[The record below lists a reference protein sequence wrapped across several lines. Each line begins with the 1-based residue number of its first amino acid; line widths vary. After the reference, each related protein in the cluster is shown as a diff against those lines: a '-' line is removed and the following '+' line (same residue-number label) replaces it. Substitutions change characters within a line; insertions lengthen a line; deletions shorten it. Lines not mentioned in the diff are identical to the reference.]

1 MHKLNKS
8 LPVSSL
14 VWAAIVTAIVLA
26 LAASAKAEEDTN
38 ATVVDDSSINQVR
51 PVPARPQVMPRAT
64 TTRPAPLE
72 RVNQR
77 PTPFNATN
85 TRPIDRAN
93 PNAGFLHASGTR
105 PMDRVNPNAP
115 FLNASGTRPANIGNP
130 ANREAAMKMIAERKA
145 AFEERRATLIENMEA
160 RKATIAE
167 KRALMASSTM
177 ARRAALKEEV
187 QARIS
192 DRASKLTDM
201 VGNAIARLETMS
213 ARLRDHALKFEER
226 SVDVSEVMAILDEVD
241 RLLVSAKEA
250 LAGVDTNIS
259 YATLSENP
267 QEDWGDAKEQFS
279 AVRAILT
286 EVRELLR
293 EALATLKEAVK
304 NNEPE
309 AEEASEP
316 TTEVTPANQ

>member
-38 ATVVDDSSINQVR
+38 ATTTVDDSSINEVR
-51 PVPARPQVMPRAT
+51 PVPARPQVMPRPT
-64 TTRPAPLE
+64 STRPAALE
-72 RVNQR
+72 RVSER
-77 PTPFNATN
+77 AMPFNATG

-93 PNAGFLHASGTR
+93 PNAAFI
-105 PMDRVNPNAP
+105 
-115 FLNASGTRPANIGNP
+115 NASGTRPINAG
-130 ANREAAMKMIAERKA
+130 NREAAAKMVAERMA

-160 RKATIAE
+160 RRATIAE

-177 ARRAALKEEV
+177 ARRAALREEV

-201 VGNAIARLETMS
+201 VGNAITRLETMS
-213 ARLRDHALKFEER
+213 ARLRDHAEKLEER
-226 SVDVSEVMAILDEVD
+226 SVDTSEIVAILDEAD
-241 RLLVSAKEA
+241 RLLISAKEA
-250 LAGVDTNIS
+250 LDGVDTNIS
-259 YATLSENP
+259 YATLSEKP
-267 QEDWGDAKEQFS
+267 QEDWSDAKEQFM
-279 AVRAILT
+279 AVRTILD
-286 EVRELLR
+286 EVRGLLR
-293 EALATLKEAVK
+293 EAVSALKEAVK
-304 NNEPE
+304 NAAPEVAAENET
-309 AEEASEP
+309 